1 MKKLTALVLA
11 LVLFAGSAGAAFA
24 AGNPMDYRGTIRI
37 ASQNVNETIILAWMA
52 KLLIDGHTGLDT
64 TINTEFAGSAVL
76 HQAMAADEIDL
87 YPSWTGTQ
95 LTGILRYEGESKP
108 SDETFAMV
116 KEGFEKN
123 FNMTWTRPVGF
134 NNTYV
139 MAVKA
144 ERAEKYGLKKASDLA
159 DHGPE
164 WKLGGDENFDTR
176 LDGYPG
182 WSERYG
188 ITFRDV
194 LPMQYAMMYMALA
207 QDEVDVIAAYS
218 TDSRIKKLNL
228 VLLED
233 DKSFFP
239 DYSAAF
245 VLPIPLA
252 EKYPGLVPVVEK
264 ISGAIDEQAMAAMN
278 LAFDEGE
285 DPEDIAAAF
294 LRKKGVSL

>member
-11 LVLFAGSAGAAFA
+11 LVLFTGTAGAAFA

-52 KLLIDGHTGLDT
+52 KLLIDGHTGLKT

-76 HQAMAADEIDL
+76 HQAMAAEEIDL

-95 LTGILRYEGESKP
+95 LTGILRYEGEAKP

-123 FNMTWTRPVGF
+123 FRMTWTRPVGF

-159 DHGPE
+159 GHAPK

-207 QDEVDVIAAYS
+207 QDEVEVIAAYS

-228 VLLED
+228 ALLED

-245 VLPIPLA
+245 VLPISIA

-285 DPEDIAAAF
+285 DPEDIAASF
-294 LRKKGVSL
+294 LREKGFIQ

>member
-11 LVLFAGSAGAAFA
+11 LVLFTGTAGAAFA

-182 WSERYG
+182 WSECYG

-294 LRKKGVSL
+294 LRKKGFIQ

>member
-11 LVLFAGSAGAAFA
+11 LVLFAGSAGASAA

-52 KLLIDGHTGLDT
+52 KLLIDGHTGLKT

-228 VLLED
+228 ALLGD

-245 VLPIPLA
+245 VLPVPLT

-294 LRKKGVSL
+294 LREKGFIQ

>member
-245 VLPIPLA
+245 VLPIPLE

-294 LRKKGVSL
+294 LREKGFIQ

>member
-52 KLLIDGHTGLDT
+52 KLLIDGHSGLKT

-294 LRKKGVSL
+294 LRKKGFLQ

>member
-159 DHGPE
+159 EHAPE

-245 VLPIPLA
+245 VLPIPLE

-294 LRKKGVSL
+294 LRKKGFIQ

>member
-11 LVLFAGSAGAAFA
+11 LVLFAGSAGASAA

-52 KLLIDGHTGLDT
+52 KLLIDGHTGLKT

-144 ERAEKYGLKKASDLA
+144 ERAEKLGLKKASDLA
-159 DHGPE
+159 EHAPK
-164 WKLGGDENFDTR
+164 WKLGGDENFGHPPGRIPR
-176 LDGYPG
+176 LVGALRHHLQGRASHAVRHDVHGPRPG
-182 WSERYG
+182 
-188 ITFRDV
+188 
-194 LPMQYAMMYMALA
+194 
-207 QDEVDVIAAYS
+207 
-218 TDSRIKKLNL
+218 
-228 VLLED
+228 
-233 DKSFFP
+233 
-239 DYSAAF
+239 
-245 VLPIPLA
+245 
-252 EKYPGLVPVVEK
+252 
-264 ISGAIDEQAMAAMN
+264 
-278 LAFDEGE
+278 
-285 DPEDIAAAF
+285 
-294 LRKKGVSL
+294 

>member
-11 LVLFAGSAGAAFA
+11 LVLFTGTAGAAFA

-159 DHGPE
+159 EHAPE

-228 VLLED
+228 ALLGD

-245 VLPIPLA
+245 VLPVPLT

-294 LRKKGVSL
+294 LREKGFIQ

>member
-1 MKKLTALVLA
+1 
-11 LVLFAGSAGAAFA
+11 
-24 AGNPMDYRGTIRI
+24 MDYRGTIRI

-194 LPMQYAMMYMALA
+194 LPMQYAMMYIALA

-294 LRKKGVSL
+294 LRKKGFIQ

>member
-207 QDEVDVIAAYS
+207 QEGVDVIA
-218 TDSRIKKLNL
+218 
-228 VLLED
+228 
-233 DKSFFP
+233 
-239 DYSAAF
+239 
-245 VLPIPLA
+245 
-252 EKYPGLVPVVEK
+252 
-264 ISGAIDEQAMAAMN
+264 
-278 LAFDEGE
+278 
-285 DPEDIAAAF
+285 
-294 LRKKGVSL
+294 